1 MNIHIQQL
9 RYFLELA
16 KQLNFTKAAMNLY
29 IAQPALSQQI
39 ADMEKQLGVT
49 LFERTSRSVSLTPAG
64 EILQKAAPS
73 LLAKM
78 DTIHHQLL
86 SAQAGLRGNLK
97 IGYTSS
103 FQTGLPNVLKNHQT
117 FYPDVAVELFCGT
130 IRDMQTAILN
140 QDADVVFS
148 LLHEE
153 MLFNRSGLSHKKLW
167 QEGLHLIMRKD
178 HPFALSGGKDYSLL
192 QDVGICILDDET
204 VPELSRLV
212 HSIFDEIGISSRNV
226 TTNKAWG
233 PILIQLLNNMAVS
246 VFSTHD
252 CDQFC
257 SYHKELVSFPIKQ
270 DCLNFCIIW
279 NPKSTN
285 AALPLFL
292 DVVETSHNNVETE

>member
-1 MNIHIQQL
+1 MDIHLQQL

-16 KQLNFTKAAMNLY
+16 NQLNFTKAAMNLS

-39 ADMEKQLGVT
+39 ADLEKQLGVT

-64 EILQKAAPS
+64 EILKKAAPA
-73 LLAKM
+73 LLAKIN
-78 DTIHHQLL
+78 TIHKQLL
-86 SAQAGLRGNLK
+86 SAQAGMLGNLK

-103 FQTGLPNVLKNHQT
+103 FQTGLPNVLKNHET

-148 LLHEE
+148 VLHDE
-153 MLFNRSGLSHKKLW
+153 MSFLHRGLAHKLLW
-167 QEGLHLIMRKD
+167 QEDLHFIMRRD
-178 HPFALSGGKDYSLL
+178 HPFALSGGTDYSLL
-192 QDVGICILDDET
+192 QDSTFCLLDDNCI
-204 VPELSRLV
+204 PDFGSLV
-212 HSIFDEIGISSRNV
+212 HSIFDEIGFSAKTI
-226 TTNKAWG
+226 TTSYTWG
-233 PILIQLLNNMAVS
+233 PILIQLENKNAVS

-252 CDQFC
+252 CSQFC
-257 SYHKELVSFPIKQ
+257 SYNKELISFPIKKN
-270 DCLNFCIIW
+270 CLSFCVIW
-279 NPKSTN
+279 DPKSTN